1 MGAKD
6 PNIVYIRGELV
17 DLETEEPIA
26 GDDPTALDF
35 LEALDDYELSDDAYV
50 NSILREVYGRYTE

>member
-1 MGAKD
+1 MAGQD

-35 LEALDDYELSDDAYV
+35 LELLEDYELSDDAYV
-50 NSILREVYGRYTE
+50 NSILREVYGRDVE